1 MRSLFLYSEFNRT
14 RILAAIGILIA
25 LIALLDWKIEYNYA
39 FGFLYLFPMMLAG
52 VVLARWQLVPLALLT
67 AVLFETFGPF
77 KWDQDGI
84 PRTAMVTL
92 AFLGTGL
99 FSGELWRKRQLMAK
113 HVVEIEHEVKLRQEA
128 EEQLRV
134 LIESSPAA
142 IVTLGTGGEILLAN
156 RAAQQLLAFGSD
168 PLTGEPIAKYLPAL
182 ASVPRTRTNEQSF
195 RTVMEC
201 RGRRRNGEVF
211 LAYVWFSTYR
221 TLSGPRLA
229 AIILDG
235 SEDLR
240 DREELSLTRLN
251 SSTRILMGAVAHE
264 IRNLCAGIAVVH
276 TNLAHVPGLAA
287 SPDFQALGT
296 LVEALGKIA
305 ATELR
310 PNAEELLAGVDACS
324 VLEELRIIA
333 EPSIRETEATLTWDV
348 PPALPPVWGE
358 YHALLQV
365 FLNLTKNSLRAM
377 ETSAEKRLTI
387 AATEENG
394 QVIVRFRDTGPGVS
408 APERLFQPF
417 QRGAESP
424 GLGLYVSR
432 AIVRAFEG
440 EVRYE
445 PQPAGSCFAVELS
458 SAASRGRK
466 LRPAAKAQPATHRQ
480 PATEAHPAGG
490 SAAAAQPQPAPE
502 PPAAAAPR
510 AAAEPLK
517 FSAVKGSSQ

>member
-1 MRSLFLYSEFNRT
+1 MGPILLYSESNRP
-14 RILAAIGILIA
+14 RIVAAIGLLIA
-25 LIALLDWKIEYNYA
+25 LIALLDWKVEYNYS

-52 VVLARWQLVPLALLT
+52 VVLTRWQLVPLAALT

-77 KWDQDGI
+77 QWGEDGV
-84 PRTAMVTL
+84 PRTAMVAL
-92 AFLGTGL
+92 AFLGAGL
-99 FSGELWRKRQLMAK
+99 FTGELWRKRQLMAR
-113 HVVEIEHEVKLRQEA
+113 HLLEIEHEVKLRQEA

-134 LIESSPAA
+134 LVESSPAA
-142 IVTLGTGGEILLAN
+142 IVTLGDGGEILLAN

-168 PLTGEPIAKYLPAL
+168 PLAGEPIGKYLPAL
-182 ASVPRTRTNEQSF
+182 ASVPRTRSGDQSF

-240 DREELSLTRLN
+240 DREELSLTRLH

-264 IRNLCAGIAVVH
+264 IRNLCGGIAVVH

-296 LVEALGKIA
+296 LVQALGKIA

-310 PNAEELLAGVDACS
+310 PNAEELLAGIDPCS

-333 EPSIRETEATLTWDV
+333 EPSIREIDATLDWDV
-348 PPALPPVWGE
+348 PPGLPPVWGE
-358 YHALLQV
+358 YHGLLQV
-365 FLNLTKNSLRAM
+365 FLNLMKNCVRAM
-377 ETSAEKRLTI
+377 ENSEQRRLTI
-387 AATEENG
+387 AAAEENG
-394 QVIVRFRDTGPGVS
+394 RLVVRFRDTGPGVP

-417 QRGAESP
+417 QRGAEST

-440 EVRYE
+440 ELRYE
-445 PQPAGSCFAVELS
+445 PQPAGSCFAVELI
-458 SAASRGRK
+458 
-466 LRPAAKAQPATHRQ
+466 
-480 PATEAHPAGG
+480 
-490 SAAAAQPQPAPE
+490 
-502 PPAAAAPR
+502 PAAARGRDSRPAKELRTAEPR
-510 AAAEPLK
+510 AGAASQPAMASEPVKVSAAE
-517 FSAVKGSSQ
+517 GNRQ